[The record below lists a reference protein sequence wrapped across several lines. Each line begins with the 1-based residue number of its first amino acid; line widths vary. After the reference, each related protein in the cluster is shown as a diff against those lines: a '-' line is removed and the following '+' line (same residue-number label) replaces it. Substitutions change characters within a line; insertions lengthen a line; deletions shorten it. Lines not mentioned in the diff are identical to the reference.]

1 MNNQLLIQILEP
13 NYNVYLGY
21 KHSNYFTS
29 TYLPNFEKINKDN
42 IKFTKEELRKLE
54 SRICTGKSKS
64 FLADSLYNKL
74 DILSPLTQNNLL
86 TEKFILRI
94 IDILKNYKLKN
105 ESYTFNFTWVLN
117 LKKLGYEFTEEM
129 LSDLKSLGF
138 NSQINLKEK
147 ISSNDVELITYFINF
162 DTNNFIKIKEFLEKN
177 PTVIPQLEHMKYF
190 YSIMV
195 VNYLEKNN
203 LNYFSDVI
211 SVYEL
216 LIKHGYQVSNEDIKL
231 FFNNIVIYL
240 DKLYEGYNYKQQT
253 NSNLHIEK
261 FINLINSKNIFFT
274 NDDIKVLFKSSS
286 LYKKNK
292 YYFGHK
298 YVIFIDTLHCILKKI
313 CDNKLNKLSK
323 LNYFEYISFLNSNI
337 SINGSPTVTL
347 KYKNLIDLLVNDDL
361 VNITENC
368 VIKTIMNQDSFL
380 INYLFEK
387 NLIEPSDNIMNY
399 ACLTSN
405 LDLAKK
411 LINYKYIPNIKNI
424 YFIKSLGML
433 STATNILNF
442 LLDNGLALDDELIG
456 YLIKKNIKIADLDK
470 YGINNAEYKK
480 KIEDLSVRENK
491 FPYDANSKYIQIF
504 AKLNNIDISEFD
516 ELLVNFDTENKKI
529 GLLNNL
535 VKTHNIFLINYLKD
549 KFKDIKPDLEV
560 IHKNEYPEL
569 YFELF
574 DLKNS

>member
-13 NYNVYLGY
+13 NNNVYLGY
-21 KHSNYFTS
+21 KHSNYFTN

-54 SRICTGKSKS
+54 SRLCTGKSKS

-94 IDILKNYKLKN
+94 TDILKNYKLKC
-105 ESYTFNFTWVLN
+105 EGFTFNFTWVLN

-129 LSDLKSLGF
+129 LKDLKSIGF
-138 NSQINLKEK
+138 NPQINLKEK
-147 ISSNDVELITYFINF
+147 ISSNEVELITHLLNYN
-162 DTNNFIKIKEFLEKN
+162 TNSFAKIKEFLEKN
-177 PTVIPQLEHMKYF
+177 HSIIPQLEHMKYF

-203 LNYFSDVI
+203 LSYFSDVI

-231 FFNNIVIYL
+231 FFNNILIYI
-240 DKLYEGYNYKQQT
+240 DKLYDGYNIKQQT

-261 FINLINSKNIFFT
+261 FINLINSNNICFT
-274 NDDIKVLFKSSS
+274 SDDIKILFKSSS

-292 YYFGHK
+292 YYFAHK
-298 YVIFIDTLHCILKKI
+298 YEIYIDSLHCILKKM
-313 CDNKLNKLSK
+313 CDNKINKLQK
-323 LNYFEYISFLNSNI
+323 LNYFEYISFNNG
-337 SINGSPTVTL
+337 INTSLTCVQ
-347 KYKNLIDLLVNDDL
+347 KYKILIDLLVNNDL
-361 VNITENC
+361 INITENC
-368 VIKTIMNQDSFL
+368 VIKTIMNQDTFL
-380 INYLFEK
+380 INYLFDK

-424 YFIKSLGML
+424 YFIKSLGI
-433 STATNILNF
+433 STAATNILNF
-442 LLDNGLALDDELIG
+442 LLDSGLALDDELLR

-470 YGINNAEYKK
+470 YGINNAEYIK

-491 FPYDANSKYIQIF
+491 FPYDLNSKYIQIF
-504 AKLNNIDISEFD
+504 SKLTNIDINEFD

-535 VKTHNIFLINYLKD
+535 VKVNNIFLINYLKD

-560 IHKNEYPEL
+560 IHKNENPEL